1 MTCICE
7 DLDRYNHSKIKLADS
22 LLTFRDDDDM
32 PTLDIT
38 VMRKFTLLTTNTNRQ
53 FKNLDSV
60 DMIKFGKIIK
70 LMENT
75 IIVSTDIDVIDHYA
89 KNTRDNKE
97 STLHIL
103 SNINDALDTCSMI
116 FELLTTCKL
125 DRKFLSRNLI
135 TNCLHFIKNQLDY
148 TIYPLIDLNGF
159 ENEATTCKYHTKN
172 MNYELTC
179 IIVSSDAH
187 TFLTLITTLPKEKQL
202 ISTFIP
208 HIIRFFR
215 RAFALILS
223 EDLDDDVLV
232 IIAYIGMAPFFHDYS
247 EDHKSVLLLNQ
258 ENDATF
264 NPYEQLKFC
273 ALDILKHIFSR
284 YPKHRRW
291 IFEEILTS
299 LGTLTTMDGKRRF
312 RLRDNKSINV
322 ISALFMQL
330 VQCSA
335 SLSDLPSHKN
345 WFRKWSI
352 RYQKISK
359 TKDVNQMKI
368 LDDKLVRRATT
379 AWRLGAEAAANCASF
394 FLEFLMSKCKSRKSD
409 SYSLQEYRQILY
421 ATLEDI
427 MNVFN
432 DPEWPVAELIMRVFS
447 RILVGIEYISL
458 LWVID
463 LFFLKR
469 YPCWKKITLI
479 NFSKLWLLNGLE
491 LYHAKLKLDI
501 IN

>member
-1 MTCICE
+1 MTSICE
-7 DLDRYNHSKIKLADS
+7 DLDSYNHSKLKSTDS
-22 LLTFRDDDDM
+22 LLNFRDDDDM

-38 VMRKFTLLTTNTNRQ
+38 VMRKFTLLTTNTNRH

-75 IIVSTDIDVIDHYA
+75 VIVSTDIDVIEHYA
-89 KNTRDNKE
+89 KNPKDNKE
-97 STLHIL
+97 TTLSRLADIH
-103 SNINDALDTCSMI
+103 DALDTCSMI

-125 DRKFLSRNLI
+125 DKKFLSRNLI

-159 ENEATTCKYHTKN
+159 EDEATTCKYILIGVIYRYVPYTN
-172 MNYELTC
+172 LLLL
-179 IIVSSDAH
+179 IVSSDAH
-187 TFLTLITTLPKEKQL
+187 TFLKLVTTLPKEKQI

-215 RAFALILS
+215 RTFALILT

-232 IIAYIGMAPFFHDYS
+232 IVAYIGMAPFFHDYS
-247 EDHKSVLLLNQ
+247 EVHKSILLSNQ
-258 ENDATF
+258 ENDRTF

-299 LGTLTTMDGKRRF
+299 LGTLTTMDGKRKY

-330 VQCSA
+330 VQCSG
-335 SLSDLPSHKN
+335 SLSDLQSHKN
-345 WFRKWSI
+345 WFKKWSI

-359 TKDVNQMKI
+359 SKDMDQLKI
-368 LDDKLVRRATT
+368 LDDKLARRAAT

-394 FLEFLMSKCKSRKSD
+394 FLEFLMSKCKSRKLD
-409 SYSLQEYRQILY
+409 SYSLQEYRQILF

-427 MNVFN
+427 MSVFN

-447 RILVGIEYISL
+447 RILVIIKITMYPRFDL
-458 LWVID
+458 LI
-463 LFFLKR
+463 LFFSI
-469 YPCWKKITLI
+469 KKKDILI
-479 NFSKLWLLNGLE
+479 GRKSL
-491 LYHAKLKLDI
+491 
-501 IN
+501 